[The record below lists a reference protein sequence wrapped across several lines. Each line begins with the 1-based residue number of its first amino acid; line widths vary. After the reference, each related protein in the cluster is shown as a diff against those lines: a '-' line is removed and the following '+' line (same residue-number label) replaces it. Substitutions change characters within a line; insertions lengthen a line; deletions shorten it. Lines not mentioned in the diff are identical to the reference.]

1 MSYPVA
7 SNSDAEQSSLQGT
20 FMDILN
26 TFRISGSALQ
36 AQSIRLNTISSN
48 LANVETTS
56 TPEGGPYKKKS
67 VYFQSTPKTFQEQ
80 LDQNMQDGVQGVKVA
95 AITEDQTP
103 PRKVYNPSH
112 PDAKENGYVNMPNIN
127 VLEEMVD
134 MMSATR
140 SYQANVTSI
149 KMAKRMAM
157 KALEI
162 GR

>member
-1 MSYPVA
+1 
-7 SNSDAEQSSLQGT
+7 
-20 FMDILN
+20 MDIFN
-26 TFRISGSALQ
+26 TFKISSSALK
-36 AQSIRLNTISSN
+36 ANRIRLDTISSN

-67 VYFQSTPKTFQEQ
+67 VYFESTPLSFQEQ
-80 LDQNMQDGVQGVKVA
+80 LDQNLKNSAQGVSVTK
-95 AITEDQTP
+95 ILEDQEA

-112 PDAKENGYVNMPNIN
+112 PDAKEDGYVEMPNIS

-140 SYQANVTSI
+140 SYQANVTTI
-149 KMAKRMAM
+149 KSAKRMAL

>member
-1 MSYPVA
+1 
-7 SNSDAEQSSLQGT
+7 
-20 FMDILN
+20 MDITN
-26 TFRISGSALQ
+26 TFKIGASALK
-36 AQSIRLNTISSN
+36 AHSLRLNTISSN

-56 TPEGGPYKKKS
+56 TPEGGPYKKQS
-67 VYFQSTPKTFQEQ
+67 TYFQTKSLSFQEQ
-80 LDQNMQDGVQGVKVA
+80 LNNQISGSVKGVEVSKIV
-95 AITEDQTP
+95 EDNTP
-103 PRKVYNPSH
+103 PRKVYDPSH
-112 PDAKENGYVNMPNIN
+112 PDASEDGYVEMPNIS

-149 KMAKRMAM
+149 KMAKRMAL

>member
-1 MSYPVA
+1 
-7 SNSDAEQSSLQGT
+7 
-20 FMDILN
+20 MDILN
-26 TFRISGSALQ
+26 TFKISGSAL
-36 AQSIRLNTISSN
+36 AAHSVRLNTISSN

-56 TPEGGPYKKKS
+56 TPEGGPYRKKS
-67 VYFQSTPKTFQEQ
+67 VYFQSSPLNFKAQ
-80 LDQNMQDGVQGVKVA
+80 LDANLKKSLQGVEVTR
-95 AITEDQTP
+95 IIEDPSP

-112 PDAKENGYVNMPNIN
+112 PDAGEDGYVEMPNIS

-140 SYQANVTSI
+140 SYEANVTSI
-149 KMAKRMAM
+149 KMAKRMAL

>member
-1 MSYPVA
+1 
-7 SNSDAEQSSLQGT
+7 
-20 FMDILN
+20 MDITN
-26 TFRISGSALQ
+26 TFKINGSALK
-36 AQSIRLNTISSN
+36 AHSLRLNTISSN

-56 TPEGGPYKKKS
+56 TPEGGPYKKQS
-67 VYFQSTPKTFQEQ
+67 TYFQTKSLSFQDQ
-80 LDQNMQDGVQGVKVA
+80 LNNKMNGGIKGVEVSKIV
-95 AITEDQTP
+95 EDKNP
-103 PRKVYNPSH
+103 PRKVYDPSH
-112 PDAKENGYVNMPNIN
+112 PDAAEDGYVEMPNIS

-149 KMAKRMAM
+149 KMAKRMAL

>member
-1 MSYPVA
+1 
-7 SNSDAEQSSLQGT
+7 
-20 FMDILN
+20 MDIFN
-26 TFRISGSALQ
+26 TFKISSSAMK
-36 AQSIRLNTISSN
+36 AHRIRLDTISSN

-67 VYFQSTPKTFQEQ
+67 VYFETTPLSFQEQ
-80 LDQNMQDGVQGVKVA
+80 LDSNLRNSAQGVTVTK
-95 AITEDQTP
+95 ILEDQEA

-112 PDAKENGYVNMPNIN
+112 PDAKEDGYVEMPNIS

-140 SYQANVTSI
+140 SYQANVTTI
-149 KMAKRMAM
+149 KSAKRMAM

-162 GR
+162 GS

>member
-1 MSYPVA
+1 
-7 SNSDAEQSSLQGT
+7 
-20 FMDILN
+20 MDILN
-26 TFRISGSALQ
+26 TFKISSSALRANSQ
-36 AQSIRLNTISSN
+36 RLDTISSN

-67 VYFQSTPKTFQEQ
+67 VYFQSTPLSFQQQ
-80 LDQNMQDGVQGVKVA
+80 LEGNLRNTAQGVKVTK
-95 AITEDQTP
+95 IIEDQTA

-112 PDAKENGYVNMPNIN
+112 PDANAEGYVEMPNIN
-127 VLEEMVD
+127 VMEEMVD

-140 SYQANVTSI
+140 SYQTNVTVI
-149 KMAKRMAM
+149 KSAKRMAL

>member
-1 MSYPVA
+1 
-7 SNSDAEQSSLQGT
+7 
-20 FMDILN
+20 MDIFS
-26 TFRISGSALQ
+26 TFKVSASALK
-36 AQSIRLNTISSN
+36 AHKIRLDTISSN

-67 VYFQSTPKTFQEQ
+67 VYFQSKPLSFQEHMDATTNNA
-80 LDQNMQDGVQGVKVA
+80 LQGVEVTK
-95 AITEDQTP
+95 ILEDTDP

-112 PDAKENGYVNMPNIN
+112 PDAGDDGYVDMPNIS
-127 VLEEMVD
+127 VLKEMVD

-140 SYQANVTSI
+140 SYQANVTTI
-149 KMAKRMAM
+149 KSAKRMAM